1 MFFREIALADLL
13 RINVQPAYID
23 RHYVEDDIY
32 YCVRFDR
39 TARGVK
45 ETNAQIRLNASALK
59 APNGL
64 RWALSIPE
72 DDHRM
77 LLIKYPDLGAVDGQT
92 KHKAYQQFMK
102 SAESEPY
109 RVYEP
114 SRRGMTA

>member
-1 MFFREIALADLL
+1 MLS
-13 RINVQPAYID
+13 INVQPAYID
-23 RHYVEDDIY
+23 RHYIEDGMF

-45 ETNAQIRLNASALK
+45 ETNAEIRLNPDALK
-59 APNGL
+59 DPNGM

-77 LLIKYPDLGAVDGQT
+77 LLHKYPELGAVDGEV
-92 KHKAYQQFMK
+92 KHKAYQRFMK

-114 SRRGMTA
+114 SRRGATA

>member
-1 MFFREIALADLL
+1 MADLL
-13 RINVQPAYID
+13 SIKVHPTHID
-23 RHYVEDDIY
+23 RMYMEDGSFYV
-32 YCVRFDR
+32 VRFDR

-77 LLIKYPDLGAVDGQT
+77 LLARFPDLAATDGEI
-92 KHKAYQQFMK
+92 KHKAYQRFMK